1 MTRIFI
7 VEYVAGGGLAGRPLP
22 PSLLAEGAAMLH
34 AAVADF
40 SALGAGD
47 VITLRDG
54 RLDAPLLA
62 STVHEVE
69 PGRFDLVFDDG
80 LASCAAALVIAPETG
95 GVLATLTERVEKA
108 GVLNLGSSSAGVRV
122 AGDKLAT
129 IVRLAGAGVTVP
141 PTRAV
146 AKATEAEV
154 LGFPLVLKPR
164 DGAGAVGLHLVRRPA
179 ELNAGWAEASAE
191 AMGAGVLAQPYVAG
205 DHVSVSLLCTSTGIH
220 ALSLNSQEIIEG
232 ERFEYRGGVVPLEHR
247 DQARALAAATA
258 AAQAIPGLRGYV
270 GVDLVLADEPTVM
283 EVNPRLTTAYTGLRH
298 AVDVNLA
305 ALLLDAARGRTPVIP
320 PLVRRVRFDAAGHV
334 EACVVSGVA

>member
-54 RLDAPLLA
+54 RLDAPLPA

-69 PGRFDLVFDDG
+69 PGRFDDVFDDG
-80 LASCAAALVIAPETG
+80 LASCDAALVIAPETG
-95 GVLATLTERVEKA
+95 GVLASLTERVEKA
-108 GVLNLGSSSAGVRV
+108 GVLNLGSSSAGVRM
-122 AGDKLAT
+122 AGDKLET
-129 IVRLAGAGVTVP
+129 IARLAGAGVTVP

-146 AKATEAEV
+146 ATASGAAA

-164 DGAGAVGLHLVRRPA
+164 DGAGSVGLRLVRRPS
-179 ELNAGWAEASAE
+179 ELDAGWAEASAE

-205 DHVSVSLLCTSTGIH
+205 DHASVSLLCTSTGAH
-220 ALSLNSQEIIEG
+220 ALSLNSQEIVEG
-232 ERFEYRGGVVPLEHR
+232 ERFEYRGGVVPLEHP
-247 DQARALAAATA
+247 DQARALAAASDA
-258 AAQAIPGLRGYV
+258 AHAIPGLRGYV
-270 GVDLVLADEPTVM
+270 GVDLLLGDEPVVM
-283 EVNPRLTTAYTGLRH
+283 EVNPRMTTAYTGLRH
-298 AVDVNLA
+298 AIDVNLA
-305 ALLLDAARGRTPVIP
+305 ALLLDAALGRPTVMPR
-320 PLVRRVRFDAAGHV
+320 LVRQVRFDAAGRV
-334 EACVVSGVA
+334 DACAASGVA

>member
-7 VEYVAGGGLAGRPLP
+7 VEYVAGGGLAGQPLP

-40 SALGAGD
+40 AALGAGD
-47 VITLRDG
+47 VITLRDA
-54 RLDAPLLA
+54 RLDVALPA
-62 STVHEVE
+62 TTVHLVR
-69 PGRFDLVFDDG
+69 PGLFDD
-80 LASCAAALVIAPETG
+80 AVDAALRACDTALVIAPETG
-95 GVLATLTERVEKA
+95 GVLASLTARVEAA
-108 GVLNLGSSSAGVRV
+108 GVLNLGSSSAGVRI
-122 AGDKLAT
+122 AGDKLTT
-129 IVRLAGAGVTVP
+129 IARLARAGVTVP

-146 AKATEAEV
+146 ATAGDVAA
-154 LGFPLVLKPR
+154 LGFPVVLKPR
-164 DGAGAVGLHLVRRPA
+164 DGAGAIGLRLVRRPA
-179 ELNAGWAEASAE
+179 ELEAGWAQASAE
-191 AMGAGVLAQPYVAG
+191 ATGAGLLAQPYVAG
-205 DHVSVSLLCTSTGIH
+205 QHASVSLLCTGAGAH
-220 ALSLNSQEIIEG
+220 VLSLNSQEIAES

-305 ALLLDAARGRTPVIP
+305 GLLVDAARGRPIVLP
-320 PLVRRVRFDAAGHV
+320 PLVRRVSFDAAGRV
-334 EACVVSGVA
+334 EARALSSVA